1 MAYTTVPTYTTN
13 QLITAS
19 HANTY
24 WRDNINQLWPF
35 TTAGDLAYAS
45 GATTLSRLGIGT
57 AGQVLKTNSGET
69 APEWGSAEVIEKR
82 QGGDA
87 SDWWTYGTDNY
98 TPSGSKIQVGVTRFT
113 ISSGT
118 SDNSTI
124 TFPEAFTN
132 KPIVFAGP
140 VDLVSGSYGD
150 HNRLT
155 MGAPSTTQVVLQVVI
170 GTFIQ
175 QVVFDC
181 GWMAIG
187 D

>member
-69 APEWGSAEVIEKR
+69 APEWGDSEPITKR

-87 SDWWTYGTDNY
+87 SDWWSYGTDNY

-113 ISSGT
+113 ISSGVT
-118 SDNSTI
+118 DNSTI

-132 KPIVFAGP
+132 KPIVFVG
-140 VDLVSGSYGD
+140 DGLKLISGSVGSECRIWIGTPATD
-150 HNRLT
+150 T
-155 MGAPSTTQVVLQVVI
+155 VVI
-170 GTFIQ
+170 QLTFAGAVTATID
-175 QVVFDC
+175 V
-181 GWMAIG
+181 GWMAVG